1 MTDNTAVESALRGVL
16 DPELG
21 TDIVE
26 LGMVKGIKVESGIA
40 TIKVALTIA
49 ACPMRD
55 QIEDD
60 VTRKVKA
67 IPGIDDV
74 VVEVGAMTQAER
86 TTLMERAR
94 RHAREHAAP
103 TRVSPLTR
111 VIAVSSGKGGVGKSS
126 MSVNLAVAIADQ
138 GHEVGLLDADIWGF
152 SVPRMLGVGRER
164 LEADDDR
171 KIIPMQAQGLHL
183 VSTGLIVK
191 DEETALM
198 WRGLM
203 LSKAL
208 EQFLR
213 DVAWP
218 QTLDYLLM
226 DMPPGTGDI
235 QMALARLLPQAEML
249 VVTTPQKAAQ
259 KVAARAAD
267 MARRSFMPIIGVIE
281 NMSAFVDQHGDT
293 HHVFG
298 SGGGAELAADLGV
311 PLLASIPLDPAI
323 AEGGDSGNPIVRAHP
338 ESGAAREIVKA
349 ASHLTRLLPPAED
362 DTCTSADSDP
372 GGTNSRARLTEHR
385 GSSIQDPFVREAPTH
400 KHSSFTS
407 GYGFTAFPAS
417 G

>member
-1 MTDNTAVESALRGVL
+1 MAMTEIKAVEAALRGVL

-26 LGMVKGIKVESGIA
+26 LGMVKAIDVAGA
-40 TIKVALTIA
+40 TAKIKVALTIA

-55 QIEDD
+55 QIEMD
-60 VTRKVKA
+60 VVRKVQA
-67 IPGIDDV
+67 IPGIDEV
-74 VVEVGAMTQAER
+74 IVEIGAMTQAER
-86 TTLMERAR
+86 SRLMEKAR
-94 RHAREHAAP
+94 RHAREHAEP
-103 TRVSPLTR
+103 TMVSPLTR
-111 VIAVSSGKGGVGKSS
+111 VIAVSSGKGGVGKSTV
-126 MSVNLAVAIADQ
+126 SVNLALALSDI

-152 SVPRMLGVGRER
+152 SVPRMVGVSDQR
-164 LEADDDR
+164 LEAGENR
-171 KIIPMQAQGLHL
+171 KIVPIESQGIHL
-183 VSTGLIVK
+183 VSTGLIVG

-218 QTLDYLLM
+218 ATLAYLII

-249 VVTTPQKAAQ
+249 VITTPQKAAQ

-281 NMSAFVDQHGDT
+281 NMAPFVDEQGRT
-293 HHVFG
+293 QEIFG

-311 PLLASIPLDPAI
+311 PLLSQVPLDPKVVT
-323 AEGGDSGNPIVRAHP
+323 GGDNGVPVVRAAP
-338 ESGAAREIVKA
+338 DSPAALEIA
-349 ASHLTRLLPPAED
+349 AAAEQITRILPPVED
-362 DTCTSADSDP
+362 DTCTSRIALLAEQLAEI
-372 GGTNSRARLTEHR
+372 G
-385 GSSIQDPFVREAPTH
+385 
-400 KHSSFTS
+400 
-407 GYGFTAFPAS
+407 
-417 G
+417 